1 MEADIRI
8 YGDSVFG
15 SGGYDHLS
23 ESRKK
28 QVHDNLMN
36 VRAELLGS
44 GFLSLDSDKV
54 QNVQTPTFLV
64 TGQRSIGLFQ
74 RLTERLEELMPYTER
89 IEIPG
94 ASHMVHEDNPV
105 AYNTEVLGFLG
116 KKTQEASS

>member
-1 MEADIRI
+1 
-8 YGDSVFG
+8 
-15 SGGYDHLS
+15 
-23 ESRKK
+23 
-28 QVHDNLMN
+28 MN
-36 VRAELLGS
+36 VRAELLRS

-105 AYNTEVLGFLG
+105 A
-116 KKTQEASS
+116 